1 MISNQLYFSWRI
13 IKERLVQN
21 LWTGGIFFLSCLF
34 TLPIYAALTF
44 QRYSD
49 DIGSGYA
56 SKVDAYDYI
65 IKIVG
70 DGNGFLK
77 FTIVV
82 AAVVMGCSYFSYLH
96 SKKQVD
102 FYHAL
107 PLSRGRLFLS
117 NFIAGNISFG
127 VAYGFNLILALFVV
141 FSMGFGVGIDFIEII
156 RSICI
161 NFIFFNLIFSISIF
175 AGIIT
180 GTKMTHAL
188 MTLVILEYVQ
198 LFFIL
203 INEYLSYFFKT
214 FYSDAVFNQ
223 KIILSLSP
231 ITSYFS
237 SIDKSMLL
245 FQTMALIIILVA
257 NIYFFIIRPS
267 ENAGKSIANN
277 KLKEIVRYS
286 VLTMCTM
293 AGGLIFYDIGRIKFW
308 LIFGLIF
315 SGIVSYCII
324 ESILSFNMGSILSNK
339 KKLGIFVVIFASV
352 FTILDMDLM
361 NYDNRIPE
369 LNQIESIYIN
379 PIDFDMSVQ
388 NYSNNYENG
397 YFIKHENPLTKI
409 KLSNSK
415 SIEAILKIADI
426 SIKNPTTQY
435 EKNMD
440 SNNQYFEIAVKF
452 NMKNGSTMIRKY
464 SYATKEEALPIFAN
478 VFDTQEFKYKYYP
491 IFSLNEEQIIKS
503 SIEHMDLF
511 SESEEDII
519 TKEIKNSKVNSV
531 ILSAVQ
537 EDLLSIKARD
547 LNLND
552 PIGVIT
558 FDTKDKNAESNI
570 PNIGESENIIQLE
583 VPIYR
588 EYKKTLDIVN
598 KYSYI
603 YTEEFDSSLIKYI
616 EQYNYNDKQDKSE
629 EKIILDSQSE
639 INEFLETNLLNYKL
653 YLNPFIVT
661 DSDGWAIVY
670 FNTNREYSK
679 DFSKV
684 KLISIK

>member
-1 MISNQLYFSWRI
+1 MISNQLYFSWKI

-34 TLPIYAALTF
+34 TLPIYSALTF

-49 DIGSGYA
+49 DITSGYA

-65 IKIVG
+65 MKIVG
-70 DGNGFLK
+70 DGNVFLK

-82 AAVVMGCSYFSYLH
+82 AAIVMGCSYFSYLH

-102 FYHAL
+102 FYHSL

-127 VAYGFNLILALFVV
+127 LAYICNLILAVFVI
-141 FSMGFGVGIDFIEII
+141 FTMGFGGGFDFIEMI

-161 NFIFFNLIFSISIF
+161 NFIFFNLIFLISIL

-237 SIDKSMLL
+237 NIDKAMLL
-245 FQTMALIIILVA
+245 FQIMALIIILVA

-267 ENAGKSIANN
+267 ETAGKSIANN
-277 KLKEIVRYS
+277 KLKVIIRYS

-339 KKLGIFVVIFASV
+339 KKLGIFVVIFASI

-361 NYDNRIPE
+361 NYDNRIPSLDE
-369 LNQIESIYIN
+369 IESVYIN

-388 NYSNNYENG
+388 NYENNYESG
-397 YFIKHENPLTKI
+397 YFREHENPLSKI
-409 KLSNSK
+409 KLSNSN
-415 SIEAILKIADI
+415 SISEILKIANI
-426 SIKNPTTQY
+426 SIKNPIDEY

-440 SNNQYFEIAVKF
+440 SENQYFELAVKF
-452 NMKNGSTMIRKY
+452 NLKNGSTMIRKY
-464 SYATKEEALPIFAN
+464 SYATKEEALPIFAK

-491 IFSLNEEQIIKS
+491 IFDLKAEQIAKS
-503 SIEHMDLF
+503 HIEHIDLF
-511 SESEEDII
+511 SDTEEDIV
-519 TKEIKNSKVNSV
+519 TKEIKNNKVNSI
-531 ILSAVQ
+531 ILSALQ
-537 EDLLSIKARD
+537 EDILSIKASD

-552 PIGVIT
+552 PVGVIT
-558 FDTKDKNAESNI
+558 FDTKYKNSESNI
-570 PNIGESENIIQLE
+570 PNIGENDIIQLE
-583 VPIYR
+583 IPIYR

-603 YTEEFDSSLIKYI
+603 YTEKVDANLIKYI
-616 EQYNYNDKQDKSE
+616 EQYNYDDRQDKSE
-629 EKIILDSQSE
+629 EKIILDSQSD
-639 INEFLETNLLNYKL
+639 INKFLETNLLNYRL

>member
-21 LWTGGIFFLSCLF
+21 LWAGGIFFLSCLF

-49 DIGSGYA
+49 DIVSGYA
-56 SKVDAYDYI
+56 NKIDAYDYI

-77 FTIVV
+77 FTVII
-82 AAVVMGCSYFSYLH
+82 AAIVMGCSYFSYLH

-127 VAYGFNLILALFVV
+127 VSYICNLVLALFVI
-141 FSMGFGVGIDFIEII
+141 FTMGFGGGIDFIEII

-161 NFIFFNLIFSISIF
+161 NFIFFNLIFLISIL

-180 GTKMTHAL
+180 GTKMTHVL
-188 MTLVILEYVQ
+188 MTFVILEYVQ

-237 SIDKSMLL
+237 NIDKAMLI
-245 FQTMALIIILVA
+245 FQIMALIIILVA

-267 ENAGKSIANN
+267 ETAGKSIANN
-277 KLKEIVRYS
+277 KLKVIVRYS

-361 NYDNRIPE
+361 NYDNRIPSLDE
-369 LNQIESIYIN
+369 IESVYIN

-388 NYSNNYENG
+388 NYENNYESG

-415 SIEAILKIADI
+415 SIEEILKIADI
-426 SIKNPTTQY
+426 SIKNPITQY

-440 SNNQYFEIAVKF
+440 SDNQYFEIAVKF
-452 NMKNGSTMIRKY
+452 NLKNGSTMIRKY

-491 IFSLNEEQIIKS
+491 IFDLKAEQVTKS

-511 SESEEDII
+511 SDSEEDIT
-519 TKEIKNSKVNSV
+519 TKEIKNNKVNSI
-531 ILSAVQ
+531 ILSALQ
-537 EDLLSIKARD
+537 EDLLNVKAHD

-552 PIGVIT
+552 PIAVIT
-558 FDTKDKNAESNI
+558 FYTKNKKLEPNI
-570 PNIGESENIIQLE
+570 TNIGEADVIQLE

-603 YTEEFDSSLIKYI
+603 YTEKFDSSLIKYI
-616 EQYNYNDKQDKSE
+616 EQYKYSDKQDKSE
-629 EKIILDSQSE
+629 EKIILESQSE
-639 INEFLETNLLNYKL
+639 IKEFLETNLLNYKL

-670 FNTNREYSK
+670 FNTDREYSK

-684 KLISIK
+684 KSLSIK